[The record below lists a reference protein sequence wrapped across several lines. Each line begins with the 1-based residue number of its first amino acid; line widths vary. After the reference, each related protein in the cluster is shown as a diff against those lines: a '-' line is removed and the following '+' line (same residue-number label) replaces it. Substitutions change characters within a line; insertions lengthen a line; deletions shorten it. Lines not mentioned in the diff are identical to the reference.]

1 MNTITKNLGLSAIL
15 FAAMTANAQAKEIHV
30 IITTGLE
37 SHITQTYQCDDNSG
51 SSKVEKR
58 HVATSG
64 FSTTEV
70 TENVHNYSKC
80 KLINTSVKVRQPK

>member
-15 FAAMTANAQAKEIHV
+15 FSALTANAQAKEIHV
-30 IITTGLE
+30 NITTGLD

-58 HVATSG
+58 HIATGS
-64 FSTTEV
+64 FSSTEI

-80 KLINTSVKVRQPK
+80 KLINTSVKLRQPK